1 MLGKGLTYLRTQW
14 PKLIR
19 FTTTPHALRYLT
31 LGNVVRGS
39 HTFVLMKSGGYFSDP
54 TFDAGF
60 TALCP
65 IHRPASVS
73 AIGQR

>member
-1 MLGKGLTYLRTQW
+1 SLLGKGLTYLRTQW

-39 HTFVLMKSGGYFSDP
+39 HTVNLNEQDLAESLWL
-54 TFDAGF
+54 TEDAMN
-60 TALCP
+60 AV
-65 IHRPASVS
+65 AV
-73 AIGQR
+73 

>member
-1 MLGKGLTYLRTQW
+1 TYLRTQW

-39 HTFVLMKSGGYFSDP
+39 HTVESG
-54 TFDAGF
+54 AIMI
-60 TALCP
+60 ALLGWRV
-65 IHRPASVS
+65 IAWLRDRRTKAKLL
-73 AIGQR
+73 ARR